1 MGEVEV
7 IYYTDPGC
15 PWSWAAEPALR
26 RLKCEFADG
35 VAITYVL
42 GGMAQKIT
50 DPGHVLLEALD
61 AAAVSGMPVDLRA
74 WGGREGRAP
83 RSTYPA
89 CLAVKAAA
97 EQGLDGPCLRVLL
110 EGFWLRRGALDS
122 PDALQDAARAVP
134 GLDHARFAIDL
145 RSSAIAEAFGAD
157 LERARAVPDE
167 QRMAGTQPPRAVLP
181 AFAVGATGADA
192 PVRWISGRVTP
203 EALRDAVVAA
213 GATAGPL
220 PGVEEAV
227 RRLGSPATAEVV
239 AVTGLPWPRAAQQLW
254 SLATDF
260 RLRAERVPGGEL
272 WHPA

>member
-1 MGEVEV
+1 MAEVAKV

-15 PWSWAAEPALR
+15 PWAWGAEPALR
-26 RLKCEFADG
+26 RLQCEFADQ

-42 GGMAQKIT
+42 GGMAQEIS

-61 AAAVSGMPVDLRA
+61 AGAASGMPVDPRG

-97 EQGLDGPCLRVLL
+97 EQGLDGPYLRVLL
-110 EGFWLRRGALDS
+110 EGFWLRRATLDS
-122 PDALQDAARAVP
+122 PDALEAAARAVA

-157 LERARAVPDE
+157 LDRARSVPE
-167 QRMAGTQPPRAVLP
+167 EARQPGAEPPRVVLP
-181 AFAVGATGADA
+181 AVAVGDRWLTGRIA
-192 PVRWISGRVTP
+192 P
-203 EALRDAVVAA
+203 EALRDAVAAA
-213 GATAGPL
+213 GAEPRPL
-220 PGVEEAV
+220 PSVQEAV
-227 RRLGSPATAEVV
+227 RRFGSLATAEVV
-239 AVTGLPWPRAAQQLW
+239 AATGLPWPRAAQQLW
-254 SLATDF
+254 SLATEF

-272 WHPA
+272 WYPA